1 VPVSTADE
9 FGYWSATE
17 LAAAIRARQVS
28 PVEVMESFIR
38 RIEQRNASVNALVF
52 TAFDEALERARAAER
67 AVASGEQLGPLHG
80 VPTAIKDLFDFKP
93 GWPATLGGIPALRD
107 YRLPVSCMWAERME
121 SAGAIIVGK
130 TNSPVMGFRGTCD
143 NPLFGPTRNPFD
155 LTRNSGGSSG
165 GGAAAVADG
174 MLPFAER
181 TDGGGSVRIPASWC
195 TCWGSS
201 SPGGGCRW

>member
-1 VPVSTADE
+1 MSTADE
-9 FGYWSATE
+9 FGYRSATE

-38 RIEQRNASVNALVF
+38 RIEQRNASLNALVF

-165 GGAAAVADG
+165 EAPRRSRTGCCHSPRGRTAAV
-174 MLPFAER
+174 R
-181 TDGGGSVRIPASWC
+181 SGSPPPGA